1 VSVSPRSC
9 ASLTFL
15 PCEPDWSAESAP
27 RSGGSDAGCGRS
39 GGADI
44 RHPRR
49 SRPGPPERYRRQGG
63 AWPGSASGSMFGLLR
78 PAALD
83 SCCSGRSRSSSPW
96 TSLASRATPTPA
108 DQVDVRGLW
117 RPLRRVRSS
126 GSWRLWPTGS
136 CQSAPGAEA
145 LGSTGWGRGGRRVLD
160 RSGVSSPRWNWAPAA
175 PDVGGCLDRVRG
187 GAASPASV
195 GCGAGALV
203 GRRFLRHWSGDGGDD
218 DRSVWSGGAGGVA
231 GVVAR

>member
-1 VSVSPRSC
+1 
-9 ASLTFL
+9 
-15 PCEPDWSAESAP
+15 
-27 RSGGSDAGCGRS
+27 
-39 GGADI
+39 
-44 RHPRR
+44 
-49 SRPGPPERYRRQGG
+49 
-63 AWPGSASGSMFGLLR
+63 MFGLLR

-175 PDVGGCLDRVRG
+175 PDVSGCLDRVRG
-187 GAASPASV
+187 EQPPRLQSAAAP
-195 GCGAGALV
+195 
-203 GRRFLRHWSGDGGDD
+203 GRWWGGGFCDTGVVTVAI
-218 DRSVWSGGAGGVA
+218 DRSGPAVLEALRALSPGEADVFEA
-231 GVVAR
+231 EYRATLARA